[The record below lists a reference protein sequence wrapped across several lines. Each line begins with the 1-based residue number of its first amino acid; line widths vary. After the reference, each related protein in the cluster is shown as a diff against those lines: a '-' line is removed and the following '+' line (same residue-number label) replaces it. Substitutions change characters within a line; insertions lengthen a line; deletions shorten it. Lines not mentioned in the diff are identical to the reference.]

1 MSSVPLSPIL
11 EATAWWSNMYY
22 IARSPSNKLL
32 VVQDDE
38 GNPTQQMFHLVDL
51 GYTLYSVTPQGGG
64 TFLLTPQQLIEAV
77 TEPRTVGG
85 DFVDA

>member
-32 VVQDDE
+32 AVQDEE
-38 GNPTQQMFHLVDL
+38 GEPTQEMYHLVDL

-64 TFLLTPQQLIEAV
+64 TFLLTPQQVVNPV
-77 TEPRTVGG
+77 TEQRLVGG
-85 DFVDA
+85 TFTDA

>member
-32 VVQDDE
+32 TVQDEE
-38 GNPTQQMFHLVDL
+38 GQPTQRMFDLVNS
-51 GYTLYSVTPQGGG
+51 GFTLYSVTPQGNG
-64 TFLLTPQQLIEAV
+64 TFLLTPQQVVNPV
-77 TEPRTVGG
+77 TEQKLVGG
-85 DFVDA
+85 TFTDA